1 MKKVLFLMM
10 VAVTFLAV
18 SCKTGDPEYKDAM
31 TCEQMEAKFAE
42 MVGKEVKVTG
52 MVTHT
57 CKHGGTKMF
66 MMGQDTNITL
76 KIDAGASGNFK
87 ADEVEG
93 MEVGITG
100 VVEEFR
106 IDEDFI
112 QGLEAE
118 LVALKAKVDTNATG
132 VKVHENC
139 DMSKKNDAERAEV
152 TPTDVTNLQ
161 ADIDYYRSEIAKSG
175 KDHLSYYSIK
185 CSKYKIFEN
194 KEGKKVEEK
203 K

>member
-1 MKKVLFLMM
+1 MKKLLALIMI
-10 VAVTFLAV
+10 AATFGVV
-18 SCKTGDPEYKDAM
+18 SCKTGGDAEYKDAL
-31 TCEQMEAKFAE
+31 TVEQMDAKFAE

-66 MMGQDTNITL
+66 MMGQDTNITI

-93 MEVGITG
+93 MEVGVTG

-106 IDEDFI
+106 ITEDDVVKM
-112 QGLEAE
+112 EAD
-118 LVALKAKVDTNATG
+118 LAAMKSKVDTNATG
-132 VKVHENC
+132 VGAHENC

-152 TPTDVTNLQ
+152 TPTDVINLQ
-161 ADIDYYRSEIAKSG
+161 ADIDYYRAKMTESG
-175 KDHLSYYSIK
+175 KNYISFYSVK

-194 KEGKKVEEK
+194 KEEK